1 MLVPFA
7 GLSLWYTGYQHDHAW
22 YVFVYTHIF
31 ASSYSYIWDVYMDF
45 GLCRH
50 FENDNRK
57 YLRPKIMYPP
67 SFYWYMCISD
77 FILRFIWVPALWR
90 WGQKGSVYDNMQGTT
105 IILVILEAFRRSQ
118 WALVRVENEQCNN
131 FEQYR
136 TIPIIPP
143 IIETDEKK
151 KK

>member
-1 MLVPFA
+1 
-7 GLSLWYTGYQHDHAW
+7 
-22 YVFVYTHIF
+22 
-31 ASSYSYIWDVYMDF
+31 
-45 GLCRH
+45 
-50 FENDNRK
+50 
-57 YLRPKIMYPP
+57 MYPP
-67 SFYWYMCISD
+67 AFYWYMCVSD
-77 FILRFIWVPALWR
+77 FLLRFVWVPALWR
-90 WGQKGSVYDNMQGTT
+90 WGQKGSTYDNMQGTT
-105 IILVILEAFRRSQ
+105 IILIILEAFRRSQ